1 MRNVPRI
8 IGLRLGILL
17 GPLALPTYL
26 SGNIKAAINAT

>member
-8 IGLRLGILL
+8 NGLRLGNLL
-17 GPLALPTYL
+17 GLLALLAYL